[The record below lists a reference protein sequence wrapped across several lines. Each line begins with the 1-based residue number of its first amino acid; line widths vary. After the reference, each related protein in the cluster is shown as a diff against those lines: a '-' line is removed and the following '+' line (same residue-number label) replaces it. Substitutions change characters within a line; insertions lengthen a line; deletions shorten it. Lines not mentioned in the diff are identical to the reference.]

1 MKISEP
7 ELTKLHG
14 SNVVCCFFK
23 MLVKQSY
30 SVTCSLKVFFFFP
43 FLAWQF
49 SHLYSVQSV
58 KNIRNCKHCMQCHR
72 DLKQV
77 FVLLRGGESHCIWQR
92 LSLAQLSLQSGFQ
105 WRKKMWQHA
114 ACDKSS
120 NQTYISSVPYVGI
133 LSYLVLLNI
142 MIAPERV
149 RVLQNVL
156 FNTECLQASTTEYSS
171 TEIIHVS

>member
-1 MKISEP
+1 MGVT
-7 ELTKLHG
+7 LC
-14 SNVVCCFFK
+14 VV
-23 MLVKQSY
+23 
-30 SVTCSLKVFFFFP
+30 SLKCLSNRVTRWHVLLRFFSFFP
-43 FLAWQF
+43 FLPDNFHICIQSNLSKIFGTANTACDVTVILSMFLF
-49 SHLYSVQSV
+49 SSEVV
-58 KNIRNCKHCMQCHR
+58 
-72 DLKQV
+72 
-77 FVLLRGGESHCIWQR
+77 SHTAFGNA
-92 LSLAQLSLQSGFQ
+92 SLAQLSLQSGFQ